1 MKAVQFILGF
11 ILLIAGIF
19 LLVLPAADRNLQTGE
34 SGVPGIVIG
43 AFFGAGIW
51 ILGML
56 AAGDTYEGVYKPGS
70 VFAPV
75 LPIVGLLSLGALVFV
90 FGPQR

>member
-1 MKAVQFILGF
+1 MKAVQLILG
-11 ILLIAGIF
+11 LIIAIGALF
-19 LLVLPAADRNLQTGE
+19 VLPSDIGPGGIIVAAL
-34 SGVPGIVIG
+34 V
-43 AFFGAGIW
+43 GAGIW
-51 ILGML
+51 IIGMR

-75 LPIVGLLSLGALVFV
+75 LPIVALLSLGALVFMFV